1 VDVVDDAGK
10 PIRGGIGHLVCRQA
24 APSMT
29 KGFLNDRE
37 RYLET
42 YFSRFPGVWYH
53 GDWAHVDADG
63 FWFLHGRSDDTI
75 KVAGKRVGP
84 AEVEGAIV
92 AHPAASEAAAI
103 GVPDDLKGEAVV
115 AFVVLKPGVAE
126 SEALREALSAE
137 VEAAL
142 GKTMRPKALKFVD
155 ALPKTRSAKI
165 VRGAIRRTW
174 LGEPA
179 GDLASVENPDALE
192 AIARA
197 R

>member
-1 VDVVDDAGK
+1 MSSFASQDPTLTAAVALFNDA
-10 PIRGGIGHLVCRQA
+10 
-24 APSMT
+24 
-29 KGFLNDRE
+29 
-37 RYLET
+37 RYLAT
-42 YFSRFPGVWYH
+42 YFERFGPDVWYH
-53 GDWAHVDADG
+53 GDWALVDDDG

-84 AEVEGAIV
+84 AEIEGAIV
-92 AHPAASEAAAI
+92 GHAAASEAAAI

-115 AFVVLKPGVAE
+115 AFVVVKPGVKE
-126 SEALREALSAE
+126 SEALRDALCAQI
-137 VEAAL
+137 EAAL

-165 VRGAIRRTW
+165 VRSAIRRAW
-174 LGEPA
+174 LGEHA
-179 GDLASVENPDALE
+179 GDLASVENPDAVE